1 MYAFLHRIS
10 CKNICE
16 NSQKKKIIITYHNH
30 LQQNVPWRKKGS
42 IISHSKHKIGFTLCA
57 CILPHIVDFSA
68 HLSRLYTPR
77 RLLDNLFLAWVTK
90 GGTDLHSKRQCISY
104 RPLVSPVKQ
113 RRQVLYIGKLLGQL
127 PPFFENKKFLSH

>member
-1 MYAFLHRIS
+1 MQKYLRKFS
-10 CKNICE
+10 
-16 NSQKKKIIITYHNH
+16 KKKNNNNNISQSLATESP
-30 LQQNVPWRKKGS
+30 LEKERLLFRAQLSATQNTKNC
-42 IISHSKHKIGFTLCA
+42 FTLCA